1 MRASVKKDSASG
13 SLYRHFWSTVGS
25 VSVQQE
31 NTETTTQPD
40 SQAADDMEVEAVTD
54 HGGWAIKRARDIIK
68 SSTETNLRIKK
79 VKFSLVD
86 NLFFSHHCYV

>member
-1 MRASVKKDSASG
+1 
-13 SLYRHFWSTVGS
+13 
-25 VSVQQE
+25 
-31 NTETTTQPD
+31 
-40 SQAADDMEVEAVTD
+40 MEVEAVTD